1 MATAATPT
9 GQSHSPANFSQRDI
23 VHPLIQTLIARTPV
37 ITDGAWGTQLQAL
50 GLSSGDCPD
59 AWNLS
64 QPEKVREVAHRYV
77 SAGSE
82 VILTNTF
89 RSNRIAL
96 EGFGLSDQVAAL
108 NRAGVEHS
116 RHAAEGKAK
125 VFASIGPSGKMLMT
139 DEVTVEQLSEG
150 FREQADALAAA
161 GPDALLIET
170 MSDIE
175 EALIALQAARD
186 TGLPVVVS
194 MVFDSGK
201 EKDRTMMGKTVEEVA
216 RLLTEAGADVIG
228 ANCGL
233 GIERYVPI
241 GRRLRAATDRPVWIK
256 PNAGLPEIV
265 NGRMFYRTTPE
276 QFAAEAIALRDAGVH
291 FLGGCCGTTPEHIRA
306 LRDSLASPR

>member
-1 MATAATPT
+1 MHA
-9 GQSHSPANFSQRDI
+9 
-23 VHPLIQTLIARTPV
+23 LIERLIAGAPV

-50 GLSSGDCPD
+50 GLVSGECPD

-64 QPEKVREVAHRYV
+64 HPEQVREVARRYV
-77 SAGSE
+77 GAGSD

-96 EGFGLSDQVAAL
+96 EGYGLAEETASL

-116 RHAAEGKAK
+116 RHAAAGAAS

-139 DEVTVEQLSEG
+139 DEVTADRLADA
-150 FREQADALAAA
+150 FREQAEALAAA

-170 MSDIE
+170 MSDLE
-175 EALIALQAARD
+175 EALLALGAARA

-201 EKDRTMMGKTVEEVA
+201 EKDRTMMGTTVEEVA
-216 RLLTEAGADVIG
+216 RALTDAGADVVG

-241 GRRLRAATDRPVWIK
+241 GERLRRATSKPVWIK

-265 NGRMFYRTTPE
+265 DGHILYRTTPE
-276 QFAAEAIALRDAGVH
+276 QFAAHAVALRDAGVH
-291 FLGGCCGTTPEHIRA
+291 FLGGCCGTTPDHIRA
-306 LRDSLASPR
+306 LRQTVAASR